1 MRATIRR
8 RGRGRE
14 RPSEGLWL
22 RLGWSR
28 AAAAALRSADQL
40 PRATRR
46 PQLRRFRGIGL
57 RLCGLL
63 RVRFAEPTA
72 VAAAA
77 VATTITASALTTA
90 AVAATTLSAT
100 AVAAALTATS
110 AHTARY
116 DCLAG

>member
-1 MRATIRR
+1 M
-8 RGRGRE
+8 
-14 RPSEGLWL
+14 
-22 RLGWSR
+22 GWSR

-46 PQLRRFRGIGL
+46 PQLRCLRGIGL

-77 VATTITASALTTA
+77 VATTRAAA
-90 AVAATTLSAT
+90 AVASPSISASAVASTTIAASSISTAASAAPPIPSAAIATSIATTN
-100 AVAAALTATS
+100 VV
-110 AHTARY
+110 
-116 DCLAG
+116 